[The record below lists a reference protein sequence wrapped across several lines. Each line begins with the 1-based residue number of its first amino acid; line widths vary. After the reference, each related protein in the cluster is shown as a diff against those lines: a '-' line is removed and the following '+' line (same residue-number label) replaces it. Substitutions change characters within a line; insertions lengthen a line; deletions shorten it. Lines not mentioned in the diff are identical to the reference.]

1 MTAPMTAPWNDPA
14 RPVAERVDA
23 LLQELSLEEKA
34 GQLGSY
40 WLRPDPEEATGGAA
54 PMESAFADDRSTF
67 EAAIA
72 HGLGHITRAFGS
84 APISAAD
91 GVEHLRTLQRQVVET
106 SRLGIPA
113 IAHEE
118 CLTGFTTLGAT
129 CYPAAIAW
137 GAAFDPELVRT
148 MARHIGTDMKGVG
161 VHLGLSPVLDVVRDY
176 RWGRVEET
184 VGEDPYLVGTLTTEY
199 VRGLQEAGVIATLKH
214 FAGYS
219 TSRAGR
225 NHAPVSIGPR
235 EFRDVVLV
243 PFEMAVKLGEAG
255 AVMNSYADVDGVP
268 PVADPELLTAL
279 LRETWG
285 FEGTVVSDYWAVS
298 FLESMHHVAA
308 DPRDAGVQSLSAG
321 MDVELPETGCFADLA
336 AAVRDGELDESLLDR
351 AVRRVLTQKVGLGLL
366 DPGFD
371 AGTAGGAVDLDSPAN
386 RRLARRMAEESV
398 VLLKNDGVLPL
409 ARDAARTV
417 AVIGPS
423 AGQPRSF
430 LGCYSFTNHVLSRFG
445 ESGTG
450 IEITSIV
457 DALAEEFADAET
469 TFRHARGVDFTD
481 PDTSGIAEAVAAAEE
496 ADLAVVTVGDL
507 AGLFGTGTSGEGC
520 DVVDLSLPG
529 RQADLVEA
537 VLATG
542 TPVVLVLVTG
552 RPYSLGAFDDRCAAV
567 VQAFMPGEEG
577 GHAVAGVLSGR
588 VNPSGR
594 LPVGIPRHVG
604 GQPGTYLTPA
614 LGGYSEGVSNLDP
627 RPLYPFGHG
636 LGYSSFSYDALELS
650 ATAIG
655 TDGTVEVAVTVTNTS
670 DRAGQEV
677 VQLYLSDPVAQ
688 VVRPLKM
695 LVGFAKIALE
705 PGQSARVVF
714 SVHADRTSFTG
725 RVMRRIVEP
734 GEFVLRAGPSSEDLP
749 LEGRFTITGAVRDV
763 EDTDRVLTTP
773 VEVRAAD
780 RALTAADAS

>member
-1 MTAPMTAPWNDPA
+1 MTDRPVTQPWNDPS

-23 LLQELSLEEKA
+23 LLQELTLEEKA

-40 WLRPDPEEATGGAA
+40 WLRPDPEDAAPGAA
-54 PMESAFADDRSTF
+54 PMEAAFAGDRSTF

-84 APISAAD
+84 APVSSAE
-91 GVEHLRTLQRQVVET
+91 GVEHLRTLQGQVVAT

-137 GAAFDPELVRT
+137 GAAFDPALVRE
-148 MARHIGTDMKGVG
+148 MARRIGTDMQAVG

-184 VGEDPYLVGTLTTEY
+184 VGEDPYLVGSVTTEY
-199 VRGLQEAGVIATLKH
+199 VRGLQEAGVVATLKH

-219 TSRAGR
+219 ASRAGR

-243 PFEMAVKLGEAG
+243 PFEMAVKLGRAG

-268 PVADPELLTAL
+268 PAADPELLTGL
-279 LRETWG
+279 LRERWG

-298 FLESMHHVAA
+298 FLESMHRVAGSA
-308 DPRDAGVQSLSAG
+308 REAGIRSLAAG

-336 AAVRDGELDESLLDR
+336 AAVREGELEESVLDR
-351 AVRRVLTQKVGLGLL
+351 AVRRVLTQKVELGLL
-366 DPGFD
+366 DEGFD
-371 AGTAGGAVDLDSPAN
+371 PAAAGEAVDLDSPAN
-386 RRLARRMAEESV
+386 RALARRMAEESV
-398 VLLKNDGVLPL
+398 VLLKNEGVLPL
-409 ARDAARTV
+409 AGPRRV

-423 AGQPRSF
+423 AAQPRSF

-445 ESGTG
+445 EGGTG
-450 IEITSIV
+450 IEITSVV
-457 DALAEEFADAET
+457 DALAEEFAGQDVEL
-469 TFRHARGVDFTD
+469 RHARGVDFTD
-481 PDTSGIAEAVAAAEE
+481 PDVSGIAEAVAAAEA
-496 ADLAVVTVGDL
+496 ADVAVVTVGDL

-529 RQADLVEA
+529 RQAELVEA

-542 TPVVLVLVTG
+542 TPVVLVLITG
-552 RPYSLGAFDDRCAAV
+552 RPYSIGAFDGRCAAV

-604 GQPGTYLTPA
+604 GQPGTYLAPP
-614 LGGYSEGVSNLDP
+614 LGGWSEGVSNLDP

-636 LGYSSFSYDALELS
+636 IGYSRFAYADLELS
-650 ATAIG
+650 ATEIA
-655 TDGTVEVAVTVTNTS
+655 TDGEVEVAVTVTNTS
-670 DRAGQEV
+670 GRAGQEV

-688 VVRPLKM
+688 VVRPVKFLA
-695 LVGFAKIALE
+695 GFAKIALD
-705 PGQSARVVF
+705 PGASARVVF
-714 SVHADRTSFTG
+714 TVHADRTAFTG
-725 RVMRRIVEP
+725 RDMRRVVEP
-734 GEFVLRAGPSSEDLP
+734 GEIVVRVGSSSEDLP
-749 LEGRFTITGAVRDV
+749 LEASFAITGEVRDV
-763 EDTDRVLTTP
+763 EDVERVLTTP
-773 VEVRAAD
+773 VST
-780 RALTAADAS
+780 ALTAPVGTA

>member
-1 MTAPMTAPWNDPA
+1 MTAPWNDPA

-148 MARHIGTDMKGVG
+148 MARHIGADMKGVG

-243 PFEMAVKLGEAG
+243 PFEMAVKLGQAG

-268 PVADPELLTAL
+268 PVADPELLTTL

-308 DPRDAGVQSLSAG
+308 DPRDAGVQSLAAG

-336 AAVRDGELDESLLDR
+336 A
-351 AVRRVLTQKVGLGLL
+351 
-366 DPGFD
+366 P
-371 AGTAGGAVDLDSPAN
+371 
-386 RRLARRMAEESV
+386 
-398 VLLKNDGVLPL
+398 
-409 ARDAARTV
+409 
-417 AVIGPS
+417 
-423 AGQPRSF
+423 
-430 LGCYSFTNHVLSRFG
+430 C
-445 ESGTG
+445 
-450 IEITSIV
+450 
-457 DALAEEFADAET
+457 
-469 TFRHARGVDFTD
+469 
-481 PDTSGIAEAVAAAEE
+481 
-496 ADLAVVTVGDL
+496 
-507 AGLFGTGTSGEGC
+507 
-520 DVVDLSLPG
+520 
-529 RQADLVEA
+529 
-537 VLATG
+537 
-542 TPVVLVLVTG
+542 
-552 RPYSLGAFDDRCAAV
+552 
-567 VQAFMPGEEG
+567 
-577 GHAVAGVLSGR
+577 
-588 VNPSGR
+588 
-594 LPVGIPRHVG
+594 
-604 GQPGTYLTPA
+604 
-614 LGGYSEGVSNLDP
+614 
-627 RPLYPFGHG
+627 
-636 LGYSSFSYDALELS
+636 
-650 ATAIG
+650 ATARS
-655 TDGTVEVAVTVTNTS
+655 TS
-670 DRAGQEV
+670 PC
-677 VQLYLSDPVAQ
+677 ST
-688 VVRPLKM
+688 
-695 LVGFAKIALE
+695 
-705 PGQSARVVF
+705 ARC
-714 SVHADRTSFTG
+714 G
-725 RVMRRIVEP
+725 
-734 GEFVLRAGPSSEDLP
+734 GC
-749 LEGRFTITGAVRDV
+749 
-763 EDTDRVLTTP
+763 
-773 VEVRAAD
+773 
-780 RALTAADAS
+780 